1 MKKRVLRFISLG
13 YTQSIVCS
21 FLPVPCWACYCLDTF
36 IFFVCLTFLL
46 KLMLLN
52 MLWGQLEVH
61 VSKWVIWT
69 FVVSHT
75 TGISIFY
82 VILLILS
89 IILIYAAISFAF
101 ISSFFESDQ
110 FCQTLFE
117 CTITVMRGGLVDGAV
132 SLSLAM
138 HIFFNWFI
146 RFQLALKQRFESSLD
161 AHLSTWHFLW

>member
-1 MKKRVLRFISLG
+1 MKYLHFG
-13 YTQSIVCS
+13 C
-21 FLPVPCWACYCLDTF
+21 
-36 IFFVCLTFLL
+36 IF
-46 KLMLLN
+46 
-52 MLWGQLEVH
+52 
-61 VSKWVIWT
+61 
-69 FVVSHT
+69 HT

-101 ISSFFESDQ
+101 ISTFFESDQ

-138 HIFFNWFI
+138 YIFKTDSLDSSWPAIHFSRLLWTLTYRLDIFCDSGCC
-146 RFQLALKQRFESSLD
+146 FFGSYCSSLD
-161 AHLSTWHFLW
+161 RQVL